1 MQGSKVDFIRTRKQN
16 KRFDDGVT
24 KQGNTKKG
32 GYQKDKR
39 HAQKEQH

>member
-1 MQGSKVDFIRTRKQN
+1 MQGSKVDFVRTLKEN

-32 GYQKDKR
+32 SYQKDKQQ
-39 HAQKEQH
+39 AKKNQH